1 LSRPASREATVKKEF
16 VHFLSVLSGP
26 ARARVSLPTTFP
38 STGLWMLKV
47 LARDG
52 RLVTGIYR
60 RRMEAIRHLGA
71 LDKLFGLPA
80 TTRNWNTVKA
90 IAKVLDAMRSARPI
104 RSKLD

>member
-1 LSRPASREATVKKEF
+1 
-16 VHFLSVLSGP
+16 
-26 ARARVSLPTTFP
+26 
-38 STGLWMLKV
+38 MLKV